1 MIRIQAKSKHAVDN
15 FALENWL
22 ATVKRFDEPVFLL
35 WSTEPTVMLGKYQ
48 DALAELNLKFV
59 DDHHIV
65 VTRRYSGGGTIYTD
79 PQGCQFSFIEPH
91 QGTTIELNRYIDL
104 ILKALNGMKIPAIK
118 TSRNDLTVDGRK
130 FSGNAQYNQQG
141 YTVHHGSLLFNT
153 NRDYMYDALH
163 VDDLKLRS
171 KHIASVRQRTINLQ
185 EARPDLTIDSFMN
198 ELAKQIDQLFDS
210 VHEYKLTDEDRQQID
225 HLRDTIFANHDFI
238 FNKVPDTELS
248 KERYIKGGGL
258 VKIQASVKKGQ
269 LTALHLTGDFF
280 SNIDAEKLANS
291 LVGRPFL
298 PSALKEP
305 LEKALEAK
313 PIMGVTV
320 SDLLDLLFS

>member
-1 MIRIQAKSKHAVDN
+1 
-15 FALENWL
+15 
-22 ATVKRFDEPVFLL
+22 
-35 WSTEPTVMLGKYQ
+35 MLGKYQ
-48 DALAELNLKFV
+48 DALAELNLKYV
-59 DDHHIV
+59 NDHHII
-65 VTRRYSGGGTIYTD
+65 VTRRFSGGGTIYTD

-91 QGTTIELNRYIDL
+91 QGTTIELDRYIDL

-130 FSGNAQYNQQG
+130 FSGNAQYNQAG

-153 NRDYMYDALH
+153 NRDAMYDALH

-171 KHIASVRQRTINLQ
+171 KHIASVRQRTINLK
-185 EARPDLTIDSFMN
+185 EARPDLEIAGFMD
-198 ELAKQIDQLFDS
+198 ELARQVDKLFDH
-210 VHEYKLTDEDRQQID
+210 VHQYHLSDSDRQQINR
-225 HLRDTIFANHDFI
+225 LRDQVFADHDFI

-269 LTALHLTGDFF
+269 LAALHLTGDFF
-280 SNIDAEKLANS
+280 SNIDAQKLADV

-298 PSALKEP
+298 PSALRQP
-305 LEKALEAK
+305 LAKALETD

-320 SDLLDLLFS
+320 DDLLDLLFS

>member
-1 MIRIQAKSKHAVDN
+1 MIRIKADSAHAVDN
-15 FALENWL
+15 FALENWM
-22 ATVKRFDEPVFLL
+22 ATVKQFDEPVFLL

-48 DALAELNLKFV
+48 DALAELNLKYIN
-59 DDHHIV
+59 DHHIV

-91 QGTTIELNRYIDL
+91 RGTTIELDRYIDL

-130 FSGNAQYNQQG
+130 FSGNAQYNQAG

-153 NRDYMYDALH
+153 NRDAMYDALH

-185 EARPDLTIDSFMN
+185 EARPDLNIKGFMA
-198 ELAKQIDQLFDS
+198 ELSHQVDQLFDS
-210 VHEYKLTDEDRQQID
+210 VHEYHLSAADREQIN
-225 HLRDTIFANHDFI
+225 HLRDTIFADHDFI

-269 LTALHLTGDFF
+269 LVALHLTGDFF
-280 SNIDAEKLANS
+280 SNIDANKLAQA
-291 LVGRPFL
+291 LIGRPFL
-298 PSALKEP
+298 PSALRQP
-305 LEKALEAK
+305 LTKVLAAD
-313 PIMGVTV
+313 PIMGVSV
-320 SDLLDLLFS
+320 DDLLDLLFS